1 MHLLMWVLNHELKL
15 SKKEINKENVVDSLE
30 LARGNFQALQ
40 THLMLYVKGLI
51 SIYQNETNTMHY

>member
-1 MHLLMWVLNHELKL
+1 MGFLNHELKL
-15 SKKEINKENVVDSLE
+15 SKKKEINKENVVDSLE

-51 SIYQNETNTMHY
+51 SIYQNETNTMLY